1 MNKIT
6 YPMLEVLTASADFKR
21 GAQAAYA
28 TEEPCN
34 QATTDEV
41 LAAGGP
47 DFIAGQQTDEPAEWH
62 RGWDWTI
69 HAARKEANDAYLS
82 TLTQ

>member
-1 MNKIT
+1 MPNLTEKID
-6 YPMLEVLTASADFKR
+6 YPTMELLTGSSDFKR

-28 TEEPCN
+28 TEDVCD

-47 DFIAGQQTDEPAEWH
+47 DFMAGQQTDEPPEWH

-69 HAARKEANDAYLS
+69 RMARQQA
-82 TLTQ
+82 